1 MRYYIFL
8 ILMIILFSCKTFQ
21 KEDGGT
27 SEKDQQIENMYKKKD
42 DIAPNQKK
50 AYIDYFASE
59 SDSPLALDKLIK
71 LYDDPNYQN
80 EKDYILENLI
90 DHIDNEQV
98 YSLIKKEI
106 VSNPNLYNAKIKQKL
121 LDSSS
126 KNSAEL
132 LLNLIYLNQEKLD
145 PEIIYFFRKTK
156 YEDAIPI
163 LIYTIE
169 SNQFVE
175 ECFSAIAD
183 IPTEEAQKYL
193 INSASDYEYPYRN
206 IALSY
211 LYKIDQKETAYA
223 IYKSI
228 LMNPSKESTT
238 TLLVT
243 IRSLQEIVPYLND
256 DQKKELIK
264 IINPL
269 LTNKTLEEPIN
280 TLLSLLKTITQQE
293 TTQKT
298 TEQET
303 KDNQTFEPKPTLE
316 QKKEEKKPIPEISKI
331 EVPKKQMQES
341 KNKMTKQDTQPK
353 KHLSKAFYSQQYAQK
368 VTTNLKKLFPE
379 DYKQT
384 QLNIHNAFITYSN
397 SNSERSN
404 FVKNAYKQC
413 YKTEKDEDIQAL
425 LKQGL
430 FIHQSLY
437 CVLVYTKNQYPR
449 KDLQIY
455 ALTQFFAIKRSHAT
469 KIVENIELFR

>member
-1 MRYYIFL
+1 MKSHLLL

-27 SEKDQQIENMYKKKD
+27 TEKNQQIDDMYKQKD
-42 DIAPNQKK
+42 NIAPDQKK
-50 AYIDYFASE
+50 EFIDYFVNE
-59 SDSPLALDKLIK
+59 SDSPVALDKLTK

-90 DHIDNEQV
+90 DHIENDQV

-106 VSNPNLYNAKIKQKL
+106 FANPNLYNAKIKQKL
-121 LDSSS
+121 LESSS
-126 KNSAEL
+126 TNSAEL
-132 LLNLIYLNQEKLD
+132 LLNLIYLDQEKLD
-145 PEIIYFFRKTK
+145 PEIIYFFKKTK
-156 YEDAIPI
+156 YQEALPV
-163 LIYTIE
+163 LIQSIE

-175 ECFSAIAD
+175 ESFSAIAD
-183 IPTEEAQKYL
+183 IPTEEVQNYL

-211 LYKIDQKETAYA
+211 LYKIDKKEIAYA

-228 LMNPSKESTT
+228 LMNPSRESTT
-238 TLLVT
+238 TLLIT

-256 DQKKELIK
+256 NQKKELIK
-264 IINPL
+264 ILNPL
-269 LTNKTLEEPIN
+269 LANKTLEAPIYQ
-280 TLLSLLKTITQQE
+280 LLSLLKIDELPQQE

-298 TEQET
+298 KQES
-303 KDNQTFEPKPTLE
+303 KNNENVEPKPT
-316 QKKEEKKPIPEISKI
+316 EEKKIIPASKDVPSKPIQDKPIQEN
-331 EVPKKQMQES
+331 KKA
-341 KNKMTKQDTQPK
+341 KQNTQPK
-353 KHLSKAFYSQQYAQK
+353 KHMSKAFYSKQYAQK

-397 SNSERSN
+397 SSSERSN
-404 FVKNAYKQC
+404 FVKKAYKQC
-413 YKTEKDEDIQAL
+413 YKIEKEEDLQAI

>member
-1 MRYYIFL
+1 MRYYLFL

-50 AYIDYFASE
+50 AYIDYFVSE

-156 YEDAIPI
+156 YEDAISI

-228 LMNPSKESTT
+228 LMNPSRESTT
-238 TLLVT
+238 TLLIT

-264 IINPL
+264 ILNPL

-280 TLLSLLKTITQQE
+280 TLLSIIRTITQQE

>member
-1 MRYYIFL
+1 
-8 ILMIILFSCKTFQ
+8 MIILFSCKTFQ

-156 YEDAIPI
+156 YEDALPI
-163 LIYTIE
+163 LIHTIE

-228 LMNPSKESTT
+228 LMNPSRESTT
-238 TLLVT
+238 TLLIT

-264 IINPL
+264 ILNPL

-280 TLLSLLKTITQQE
+280 TLLSLLRTVPQQE

-298 TEQET
+298 KEQEI

-316 QKKEEKKPIPEISKI
+316 PKKEEKKPIPEISKI
-331 EVPKKQMQES
+331 DVPKKQMQES

-397 SNSERSN
+397 SSSERSN

-449 KDLQIY
+449 KDLQVY
-455 ALTQFFAIKRSHAT
+455 ALTQFFTIKRSHAT

>member
-50 AYIDYFASE
+50 AYIDYFVSE

-121 LDSSS
+121 FDSSS

-169 SNQFVE
+169 LNQFVE

-228 LMNPSKESTT
+228 LMNPSRESTT
-238 TLLVT
+238 TLLIT

-264 IINPL
+264 ILNPL

-280 TLLSLLKTITQQE
+280 TLLSLLRTITQQE
-293 TTQKT
+293 TTQKN